1 MSQAVTS
8 TQQSL
13 DQRRAKHAWE
23 AVQNIVKDRDKAK
36 KYGQQAKKL
45 PMRIMASGLGQALV
59 FLHAKKYAPELLR
72 DLGDWVLHKKDGPDQ
87 GKPKDT
93 GKEDAALIKAI
104 LKYDSPKLRMVT
116 DEVLAYLQWL
126 NRFAEAEGLT
136 KED

>member
-1 MSQAVTS
+1 MSQATLS

-23 AVQNIVKDRDKAK
+23 AVQDILKKDNAK

-59 FLHAKKYAPELLR
+59 FLHAKKYAPELLQ
-72 DLGDWVLHKKDGPDQ
+72 DLGDWVLNKKDGHDQ
-87 GKPKDT
+87 GKPKD
-93 GKEDAALIKAI
+93 DALIRAI
-104 LKYDSPKLRMVT
+104 LEYDSPKLRMVT

-126 NRFAEAEGLT
+126 IRFAEAEGLT
-136 KED
+136 KEE